1 MTKTSAL
8 TDEDRRREARERAQ
22 RRIRLELLAGIVRKD
37 LKIRYQGSVLGF
49 AWSLANPLMLLAIY
63 WFAFGVVLKSGVPD
77 FAIFIASGLLP
88 WTAFSSAVSAATGSV
103 VSNAGLVKKVRFPLE
118 VLPLSAVGY
127 ALLHFALQFLAIL
140 GVALAFHQVLSP
152 ALLLVVPATGLLVLF
167 ICALAYLTA
176 ALNVRYRDTAH
187 LVEVA
192 LLVWFWLTPV
202 VYPASLIKDRLGDHF
217 WLYFLNPMSTVVACF
232 QRGIY
237 VTDDYVDRFSGSPGQ
252 VLADPGWGFYV
263 THLAVGFTVSTLL
276 LLATRRL
283 FLRWQGSFV
292 EEL

>member
-1 MTKTSAL
+1 M
-8 TDEDRRREARERAQ
+8 
-22 RRIRLELLAGIVRKD
+22 ELVTGMVRKD

-63 WFAFGVVLKSGVPD
+63 WFAFGVVMKSGVPD
-77 FAIFIASGLLP
+77 FPIFIACGLLP
-88 WTAFSSAVSAATGSV
+88 WTAFSSAIASATGSV

-127 ALLHFALQFLAIL
+127 ALLHFALQFLAIF
-140 GVALAFHQVLSP
+140 GVAMAFHRVLSP
-152 ALLLVVPATGLLVLF
+152 ALLLVVPATLLLITF
-167 ICALAYLTA
+167 TCALSYLTA
-176 ALNVRYRDTAH
+176 ALNVRYRDTTH

-217 WLYFLNPMSTVVACF
+217 WLYFVNPMATVVACF

-237 VTDDYVDRFSGSPGQ
+237 VTDHYVDRFSGSPGQ
-252 VLADPGWGFYV
+252 VLADPGWGFYA
-263 THLAVGFTVSTLL
+263 THLAVGFVVAGVLL
-276 LLATRRL
+276 VLTRRL
-283 FLRWQGSFV
+283 FLRWQGNFV